1 MKITDYFEKKTII
14 FDSAMGTALQD
25 AGMKSGELPEVYNIE
40 HPQIVQAIHLENI
53 KAGSD
58 VVSTNTF
65 GASRPKL
72 EGSGYEPE
80 QVIRAA
86 VENARAAVAQYR
98 AQTMSGA
105 GSDSVYGLCV
115 GEGDDGHG
123 REGADAAPASDIVH
137 ETCAGAG
144 LRHDP
149 DAVHEDRAGRS
160 GNCNDRQGDGSTPAA
175 DAGARTVFVALDV
188 GPTGKLVN
196 FTEGFGFDEA
206 YEVFREQVVC
216 GEQAGADLILFE
228 TFGDITE
235 LKAGILAAKENTS
248 LPVFCSMTFDENAR
262 MLMGSDPETAVLNI
276 QDMGIDAV
284 GVNCSLGPKDILGIA
299 ARMLSVSKIPVIVQP
314 NAGMPR
320 VQDGRTLYDVG
331 PEEYAL
337 AMREMAQAGAA
348 VCGGCC
354 GTTPAYIQAM
364 RAALNAAPQSAY
376 PALGR
381 GYYAAKAAAACPSA
395 CAVATNVRLD
405 GRVRI
410 IGERINPAGKK
421 KLREAL
427 LDGNYDYAVEE
438 ALAQMADGADII
450 DVNAGMPGIDE
461 KEVLIEMV
469 RRISLRGRIPLMI
482 DCKNPED
489 MEQAVRY
496 CNGKPILNSVSGE
509 QANMDAVF
517 PIAAKYGTA
526 LIALTI
532 DEEGIPK
539 TAKKRLAILE
549 KILKEA
555 ATYGIGKDRIIV
567 DMLALTVSAEQDGLR
582 ESLEALR
589 LAAQEYGVRTTLGAS
604 NISFGL
610 PERPLLNAAFLA
622 MAVYA
627 GLDAPITDPTIPEY
641 LDMLK
646 AAEVLTG
653 RDRDAEDYIAHVLA
667 RADAPQ
673 RTVSSTVQNKAA
685 SGSNTSSAANSAAP
699 GTGDPASS
707 SIAPGSGSSPD
718 RAAQTDS
725 AAPGA
730 PARAQPGTGTLSPDT
745 NETPASSTPGSS
757 AEPDTDPAAA
767 HLTEVI
773 IGGFIDAAEKATAD
787 VLAGRAPGQIIDDII
802 VPAMGIIG
810 DRYEDG
816 RIFLPQ
822 MIRSADT
829 VRKAFGVL
837 KAAMDAAGT
846 RQSAGRII
854 LATVQG
860 DVHDIGK
867 NIVKAMLEN
876 YGYDIIDLGKDVPPD
891 TIVETAA
898 AENIKLVGMSA
909 LMTTTMRSMEETIRR
924 LKSAGLTCKTVIGG
938 AVVTQSYADSI
949 GADYYCANAVEAV
962 RVAKEV
968 FGQSE

>member
-1 MKITDYFEKKTII
+1 MKITDYFEKKIII
-14 FDSAMGTALQD
+14 FDSAMGTALQE
-25 AGMKSGELPEVYNIE
+25 AGMKSGELPEAYNIE
-40 HPQIVQAIHLENI
+40 HPEIVQAIHFENL
-53 KAGSD
+53 KSGSD
-58 VVSTNTF
+58 VVTTNTF

-86 VENARAAVAQYR
+86 VRNAQAAVAQYR
-98 AQTMSGA
+98 IQERREDGAADVDESNVICEDDSRDEDLGFVSGSVRGA
-105 GSDSVYGLCV
+105 GVEDESDV
-115 GEGDDGHG
+115 
-123 REGADAAPASDIVH
+123 
-137 ETCAGAG
+137 TCAGGCGGTG
-144 LRHDP
+144 LEPVSDVVRGVGVDEGDVTCVGSPRGTGLEPDP
-149 DAVHEDRAGRS
+149 
-160 GNCNDRQGDGSTPAA
+160 
-175 DAGARTVFVALDV
+175 GARTVFVALDV
-188 GPTGKLVN
+188 GPTGKLLN

-216 GEQAGADLILFE
+216 GAQAGADLIIFE

-299 ARMLSVSKIPVIVQP
+299 ARMLAVSKIPVIVQP

-331 PEEYAL
+331 AEEYAL
-337 AMREMAQAGAA
+337 AMQEMAKTGAA

-364 RAALNAAPQSAY
+364 RAALSAAPQSAY
-376 PALGR
+376 PALSR

-438 ALAQMADGADII
+438 ALAQVAAGADII

-469 RRISLRGRIPLMI
+469 RRISLRGRIPLRI

-509 QANMDAVF
+509 KASMDVVF

-539 TAKKRLAILE
+539 TAEKRLGILE

-589 LAAQEYGVRTTLGAS
+589 LAGEQYGVKTTLGAS
-604 NISFGL
+604 NVSFGL

-667 RADAPQ
+667 KPEAPN
-673 RTVSSTVQNKAA
+673 RTASNPSRPGTSALSSVAPAIPSANTASSPSTSCSAQNKTPSKPVGTSASTQNSTV
-685 SGSNTSSAANSAAP
+685 
-699 GTGDPASS
+699 
-707 SIAPGSGSSPD
+707 PD
-718 RAAQTDS
+718 LDS
-725 AAPGA
+725 
-730 PARAQPGTGTLSPDT
+730 
-745 NETPASSTPGSS
+745 TPA
-757 AEPDTDPAAA
+757 AER
-767 HLTEVI
+767 LTEVI
-773 IGGFIDAAEKATAD
+773 IGGFIDAAEEATAD
-787 VLAGRAPGQIIDDII
+787 VLADRAPGQVIDDII

-837 KAAMDAAGT
+837 KAAMDATGT

-924 LKSAGLTCKTVIGG
+924 LKAAGLTCKTVIGG

-968 FGQSE
+968 FGQS